1 VITLGSEGEQLV
13 VIIPVGADFLTT
25 LSASTPWPTGT
36 IIELHLSNTL
46 ADVPVVWSA
55 VVSDST
61 AVFDVSKADTQPV
74 ADARLSL
81 ARLFYSPGGSG
92 MLLWAHGTTRFV

>member
-25 LSASTPWPTGT
+25 LSASTPWPVGT
-36 IIELHLSNTL
+36 VIELHLSNTL
-46 ADVPVVWSA
+46 TDVPVVWTA
-55 VVSDST
+55 TVSGST
-61 AVFDVSKADTQPV
+61 AVFNVPKVTTQPV
-74 ADARLSL
+74 VAARLSL

-92 MLLWAHGTTRFV
+92 TLLWAHGTTRFV